1 MSSSKSLAGFYISI
15 CLLAF
20 SCSKKVEPETTL
32 NRGVKS
38 PASNQTSSDTSF
50 NQGLDDFSNLGN
62 PLRQDLGNPDLL
74 SPRDES
80 LLSFADED
88 NVIRPFE
95 PVFFGFD
102 QYNISA
108 EERPKV
114 QEIAQEKM
122 CLF

>member
-32 NRGVKS
+32 NRGGKS

-80 LLSFADED
+80 LLSLSL
-88 NVIRPFE
+88 IH
-95 PVFFGFD
+95 
-102 QYNISA
+102 I
-108 EERPKV
+108 
-114 QEIAQEKM
+114 
-122 CLF
+122 